1 MEKQVYKLII
11 DPELRDFIPPL
22 TDLEYKNLEE
32 LIMQDGC
39 EEALSV
45 WDGVIVDGH
54 NRYRIC
60 HEHNIPFEIR
70 VRNFESKEQAK
81 LWMARRQLGRRN
93 LKPFQRCELVIP
105 LEKALK
111 DEAEERR
118 RQKIGDYRRT
128 GETVKTSS
136 PSTKTRDIMAQMAEV
151 SFDTISKAKV
161 ILDEADEETKDGLR
175 QGKTTINAVYKKLAK
190 KDEKPKEKDTI
201 SDGLVQAKDEPA
213 ILVDGPIIFNNNPEL
228 DEKKEYFSPAD
239 FGEIEAQVEICIQ
252 DFMMNF
258 RETMKWIG
266 QQHLSSKN
274 ESSVKTILKEGYEAA
289 VDTLHDRF
297 VELKETNK

>member
-1 MEKQVYKLII
+1 
-11 DPELRDFIPPL
+11 
-22 TDLEYKNLEE
+22 
-32 LIMQDGC
+32 
-39 EEALSV
+39 V

-60 HEHNIPFEIR
+60 HEHNVPFAIR
-70 VRNFESKEQAK
+70 EKNFESKEQAK

-105 LEKALK
+105 LEKVLK
-111 DEAEERR
+111 AEAEERR

-190 KDEKPKEKDTI
+190 KDEKPQEKDDI
-201 SDGLVQAKDEPA
+201 SDRSAQPKEAPA
-213 ILVDGPIIFNNNPEL
+213 IQVDGPIIFNNNPEL

-239 FGEIEAQVEICIQ
+239 FGEVEAQVEICIQ

-266 QQHLSSKN
+266 QHHVSGKN
-274 ESSVKTILKEGYEAA
+274 EAAVKVLLKEGYEAA

-297 VELKETNK
+297 AELKEANK